1 MDAVAGERRITYDAR
16 GLVEPDDTVPR
27 VSEIDGE
34 RAQFDAKDLTTRQ
47 INLELRRLLY
57 EEGVKDVTVLNPG
70 AKHSLGVGI
79 LTRCRLNFDGT
90 VVEVVVQRKSK
101 PEDGYV
107 RMGLIQVRD
116 LTKPEK
122 VKASWWPTKRPIS
135 GTDNTASVVFGGFVL
150 VLFCGMA
157 LPGLGD
163 RLGTSDRIQNA
174 FRWCLTSASSQL
186 DDWTR

>member
-1 MDAVAGERRITYDAR
+1 MYG
-16 GLVEPDDTVPR
+16 VEEKADSEPREFYRCPVDSDKAAAKIKVGRKTVR
-27 VSEIDGE
+27 ASVVEKSIDC
-34 RAQFDAKDLTTRQ
+34 
-47 INLELRRLLY
+47 Y
-57 EEGVKDVTVLNPG
+57 TVLVRKSAARKLTEG
-70 AKHSLGVGI
+70 KH
-79 LTRCRLNFDGT
+79 CRLNFDGT